1 MKRGEYKLAD
11 QVGEKGYFGKVALE
25 IEMDDGSGAVS
36 IDFDAANARDWQT
49 GARFGIDYVLEH
61 IPKKKLFP
69 KGARIH
75 VDSIQGHAV
84 DTTSAVI
91 AFAAANALLRAL
103 GLDAVPSKTK
113 RPNFDREK
121 GLFVFPQ

>member
-1 MKRGEYKLAD
+1 
-11 QVGEKGYFGKVALE
+11 
-25 IEMDDGSGAVS
+25 MDDGSGVVS

-75 VDSIQGHAV
+75 VDSIQGHVV

-91 AFAAANALLRAL
+91 AFAAANALLSAL
-103 GLDAVPSKTK
+103 GLDAESSNTK